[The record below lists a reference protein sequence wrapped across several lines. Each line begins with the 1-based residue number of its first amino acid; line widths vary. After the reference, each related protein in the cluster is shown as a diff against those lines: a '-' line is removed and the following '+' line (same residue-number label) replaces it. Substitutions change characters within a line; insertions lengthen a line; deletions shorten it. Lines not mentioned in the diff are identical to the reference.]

1 MILYLSLFVYGLTTF
16 ISPCSL
22 GLVTAYLT
30 YMIKDTMNR
39 GHGLLVGL
47 SFMSAM
53 SLVFFTFGYALS
65 SLIPINLATSK
76 LFYILAGGLMI
87 LLGVNTLGLIE
98 RLGPI
103 RAIIYNISDRM
114 DVIRTGMVSR
124 TSIDNKILNAFI
136 FGIIISIAL
145 GPCSLALVL
154 PAVMMTLFNAP
165 SAFHGGLQLLAFGV
179 GHSLPVLLLSVLVSE
194 TRHLLSRSLVKM
206 GGYLNYVLG
215 VALILLG
222 LWLITGVLY

>member
-30 YMIKDTMNR
+30 YTIKDTMNR

-124 TSIDNKILNAFI
+124 QQNIERVYLRYHNID
-136 FGIIISIAL
+136 S
-145 GPCSLALVL
+145 
-154 PAVMMTLFNAP
+154 
-165 SAFHGGLQLLAFGV
+165 
-179 GHSLPVLLLSVLVSE
+179 
-194 TRHLLSRSLVKM
+194 SRSLLP
-206 GGYLNYVLG
+206 GF
-215 VALILLG
+215 G
-222 LWLITGVLY
+222 LARCDDDVVQRSLRIPWRLTTARVWRRSQPPCVVVERARF